1 MALRQHD
8 LPLKA
13 RTMPY
18 MQMIR
23 QLQTQLDRTS
33 NKQRRQELETQI
45 VILLGLVDMMER
57 LDAIT
62 SQVTDYIR
70 IKE

>member
-1 MALRQHD
+1 
-8 LPLKA
+8 
-13 RTMPY
+13 MPY